1 MELKRQADGSHDTMM
16 SSQTVMV
23 VAPLLSLN
31 GNTVSQDAT
40 QNLQ

>member
-1 MELKRQADGSHDTMM
+1 MKRETDGSHDAMM
-16 SSQTVMV
+16 SSHTVMV

-40 QNLQ
+40 LNLQ